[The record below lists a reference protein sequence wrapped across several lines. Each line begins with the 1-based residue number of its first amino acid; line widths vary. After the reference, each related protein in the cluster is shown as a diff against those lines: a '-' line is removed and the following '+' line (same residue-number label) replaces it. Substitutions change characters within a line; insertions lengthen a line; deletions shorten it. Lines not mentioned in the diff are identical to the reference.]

1 MATFHLGNAV
11 KPDDGLGV
19 NEMCIRDSNYMDPH
33 GPAHVGEPKRFPEIS
48 DAAYQF
54 PGETDI
60 VE

>member
-1 MATFHLGNAV
+1 MPALCCLSTRTSAG
-11 KPDDGLGV
+11 
-19 NEMCIRDSNYMDPH
+19 RDITIWIPMR
-33 GPAHVGEPKRFPEIS
+33 PAHVGEPKRFPEIS